1 MTMSESVQT
10 ATKLTPE
17 EIRAEYERLS
27 QEKGMRARNAANEM
41 GISEGQLV
49 AARVGTV
56 ATRLS
61 DNAEAILK
69 SVVSLG
75 EVMALTRNEHCVHE
89 RKGIYE
95 NPSFFKHGP
104 MTTGL
109 FVNPDI
115 DLRLFMGQWKH
126 GFAVTETG
134 KAGVR
139 KSLQFFDGAGDAIHK
154 IYLTNHSD
162 EAAYDDLVAMHRHAE
177 QNTSIEI
184 EGTKPKPEERPDS
197 EIDWEGFRSA
207 WEKLKDTHDFFPM
220 LRKFKVGRVQ
230 ALKKIGTDFAAEL
243 DNSAARLVLEL
254 SRDRQCEIMVFVGS
268 KGCIQIHTG
277 PVNKLVEAGGWC
289 NVLDPKFNLHLD
301 EGGIS
306 HSWVTKKPSVDGI
319 ITAVEVFD
327 KNNEL
332 IVTFFG
338 KRKPGV
344 PELTEWS
351 EIVDSLPRKE
361 VSNVA

>member
-1 MTMSESVQT
+1 MSESVQT

-17 EIRAEYERLS
+17 EIRVEYERLK
-27 QEKGMRARNAANEM
+27 QEGGIRARNAATEI
-41 GISEGQLV
+41 GVSEGQLV
-49 AARVGTV
+49 AARVGAE

-61 DNAEAILK
+61 DDAEAILK
-69 SVVSLG
+69 AVISLG

-115 DLRLFMGQWKH
+115 DLRLFMAQWKYA
-126 GFAVTETG
+126 FALTETG
-134 KAGVR
+134 KTGAR
-139 KSLQFFDGAGDAIHK
+139 KSLQFFNGAGEAVHK

-162 EAAYDDLVAMHRHAE
+162 EDAYDDLVAMYRHAE
-177 QNTSIEI
+177 QDTSIEI
-184 EGTKPKPEERPDS
+184 EGTAPKAEERPDS
-197 EIDWEGFRSA
+197 EIDWQGFRSA
-207 WEKLKDTHDFFPM
+207 WENLKDTHDFFPM

-243 DNSAARLVLEL
+243 DNIAARLVLEL
-254 SRDRQCEIMVFVGS
+254 ARDRNCEIMVFVGN

-277 PVNKLVEAGGWC
+277 PVNKLVEAGGWY

-301 EGGIS
+301 EAGIS
-306 HSWVTKKPSVDGI
+306 HSWVTKKPSVDGL
-319 ITAVEVFD
+319 ITAVEIFD
-327 KNNEL
+327 TNNEL
-332 IVTFFG
+332 IATFFG

-344 PELTEWS
+344 PELTEWR

-361 VSNVA
+361 ISNVA